1 MGAAREKR
9 RAERIVEGGTPTW
22 RQTWSELRAS
32 GWTHKKPHAN
42 SIETRWKL
50 IPPGGKAR
58 GIEGTVHVLG
68 EERECAQYTSV
79 HSMTAVEAL
88 GSACA
93 AKGRCMSALASTNPS
108 RPARYDRID
117 RNFLEFCYLPCQSA
131 STSPVNGDIVDIRT
145 SKDRDDEFE
154 LVPRDRAL
162 RPRFSADTSI
172 GTSLFGPSDEDDSD
186 DEVTIFDDDD
196 GDFDNDNADSLIS
209 SDVEDN
215 LNKIEGGED
224 PNDIGGPASDE

>member
-22 RQTWSELRAS
+22 RQTWSELKAS
-32 GWTHKKPHAN
+32 EWTHKKPHAN

-68 EERECAQYTSV
+68 EERECAQYTS
-79 HSMTAVEAL
+79 
-88 GSACA
+88 
-93 AKGRCMSALASTNPS
+93 
-108 RPARYDRID
+108 
-117 RNFLEFCYLPCQSA
+117 
-131 STSPVNGDIVDIRT
+131 GDIVDIRT

-196 GDFDNDNADSLIS
+196 GDFDNDNAVGDENSYADLRKDPFGPTPDAMKWSDSPLAIFFNVLS
-209 SDVEDN
+209 VALWQHNAVCSNNYKHEQTDVLVEVYFDRR
-215 LNKIEGGED
+215 KKYAAS
-224 PNDIGGPASDE
+224 PAG

>member
-22 RQTWSELRAS
+22 RQTWSELKAS
-32 GWTHKKPHAN
+32 GWTHKKPRSRRGGSLFRLVEKHAA
-42 SIETRWKL
+42 SKARSTFWEKSESAL
-50 IPPGGKAR
+50 SIPP
-58 GIEGTVHVLG
+58 
-68 EERECAQYTSV
+68 
-79 HSMTAVEAL
+79 
-88 GSACA
+88 
-93 AKGRCMSALASTNPS
+93 ASTNPS

-117 RNFLEFCYLPCQSA
+117 RSFWEFCYLPCQSA

-196 GDFDNDNADSLIS
+196 GDFDNDNALYLVMWKII
-209 SDVEDN
+209 
-215 LNKIEGGED
+215 NKIEGGED
-224 PNDIGGPASDE
+224 SNDIGGLESDE

>member
-1 MGAAREKR
+1 MLRYPHFRICGVLKKMGAAREKR

-68 EERECAQYTSV
+68 EERECAQYTS
-79 HSMTAVEAL
+79 
-88 GSACA
+88 
-93 AKGRCMSALASTNPS
+93 
-108 RPARYDRID
+108 
-117 RNFLEFCYLPCQSA
+117 
-131 STSPVNGDIVDIRT
+131 GDIVDIRT